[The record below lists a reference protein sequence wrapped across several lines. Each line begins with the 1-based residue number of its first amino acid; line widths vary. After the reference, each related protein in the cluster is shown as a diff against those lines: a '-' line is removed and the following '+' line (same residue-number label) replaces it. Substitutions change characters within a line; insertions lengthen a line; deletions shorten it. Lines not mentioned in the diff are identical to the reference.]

1 MCDKCSMAANQSD
14 LQDVVFVSM
23 NGMQA
28 MYISGELVL
37 QQSQLSIESVLEELG
52 VPFVSHFLSSPC
64 NPVVRRGVF
73 PVKLERIILE
83 NDMYFSPGINGDNN
97 G

>member
-1 MCDKCSMAANQSD
+1 MAANQSD

>member
-1 MCDKCSMAANQSD
+1 MDANQPD
-14 LQDVVFVSM
+14 LQGVVFVSTDD
-23 NGMQA
+23 MQA
-28 MYISGELVL
+28 MYINGELIM
-37 QQSQLSIESVLEELG
+37 QQPRLSIESVLEELG

-73 PVKLERIILE
+73 PVNLGRVILE
-83 NDMYFSPGINGDNN
+83 GDMYLSQGMNGDNC